1 MAEKQNFIQ
10 ASSSGNMEWINDL
23 KKREL
28 IKIERPARS
37 PQRLNE
43 SMRKSN
49 LMESPK
55 RFEKSADE
63 PQ

>member
-1 MAEKQNFIQ
+1 
-10 ASSSGNMEWINDL
+10 MEWINDL